1 MGIAQGEQIFIVSMN
16 FRKTKQ
22 NLSGTEFAR
31 GYLDDLLIIS
41 FGLSDR
47 SSHFV
52 EVGVEEVLRGH
63 EICDDLNWGT
73 KISSDLGK

>member
-1 MGIAQGEQIFIVSMN
+1 VGITQGEQIFTVSMN

-22 NLSGTEFAR
+22 NLSGKEFAR

-63 EICDDLNWGT
+63 EICEDLN
-73 KISSDLGK
+73 